1 MKLVGEIAIGKRIEA
16 MTVMNQVVYIR
27 FEDGSNL
34 SIFRTNDGLSPMYL
48 PEDGIIEPLDLE
60 DIMIC
65 SLNRV
70 DLEGNEIDSCLTR
83 MNMREDPHVVATGYL
98 RANYSAKIIDGR
110 AVLDEEVDQ
119 ICQVT
124 HNGEIIAE
132 VRSIKHE
139 IYHQEMKQKEE
150 NDDFEV

>member
-110 AVLDEEVDQ
+110 AVLDA
-119 ICQVT
+119 C
-124 HNGEIIAE
+124 
-132 VRSIKHE
+132 S
-139 IYHQEMKQKEE
+139 
-150 NDDFEV
+150 

>member
-1 MKLVGEIAIGKRIEA
+1 MGV
-16 MTVMNQVVYIR
+16 
-27 FEDGSNL
+27 S
-34 SIFRTNDGLSPMYL
+34 
-48 PEDGIIEPLDLE
+48 DGIIEPLDLE